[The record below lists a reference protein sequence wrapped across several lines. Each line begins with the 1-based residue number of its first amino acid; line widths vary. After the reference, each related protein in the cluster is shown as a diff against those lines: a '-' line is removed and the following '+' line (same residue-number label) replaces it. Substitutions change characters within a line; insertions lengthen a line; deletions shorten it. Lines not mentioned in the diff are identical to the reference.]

1 MPKQRHLSHV
11 QIVII
16 VTEAWY
22 QSNYGYSRSILAV
35 MYTVIVNALEINTA
49 LPVKYAHRYNTYKE
63 GKLSTLSILQLVLY
77 LYLYMNYVRAIKRT
91 CHMCVLP
98 LSLPD
103 ARISLT

>member
-22 QSNYGYSRSILAV
+22 
-35 MYTVIVNALEINTA
+35 MYTAIVNALEINTA
-49 LPVKYAHRYNTYKE
+49 LSVKYAHRYNTYKE
-63 GKLSTLSILQLVLY
+63 GKLITLSILQLVLY

>member
-22 QSNYGYSRSILAV
+22 LSNYGYRSIFAV
-35 MYTVIVNALEINTA
+35 MYTAIVNALEINTA
-49 LPVKYAHRYNTYKE
+49 LPVKHDHRYNTYKK
-63 GKLSTLSILQLVLY
+63 GKLITLSILQLVLY

>member
-22 QSNYGYSRSILAV
+22 LSNYGYRSIFAV
-35 MYTVIVNALEINTA
+35 MYTAIVNALEISTA
-49 LPVKYAHRYNTYKE
+49 LPVKLAHRYNTYKE
-63 GKLSTLSILQLVLY
+63 GKLITLSILQLVLY